1 MRTLHGLKVRLLQL
15 LAMFLP
21 GGTSTRIR
29 LHRWRGVEVGEGTFI
44 GTDVM
49 IETMAP
55 ELVSIGKDAYLG
67 VRSVIVAHF
76 NDVTPEIVRGR
87 RHSVRIEDQAWVGP
101 GALIMPGVTI
111 GRGAVVAAGSVGT
124 GHVPEMTLGQGHP
137 ARPVARCG
145 VPLGAAAAAA
155 AVHRKPQARPNR

>member
-111 GRGAVVAAGSVGT
+111 GARSVIGAGSVVTKSIPPDVFAAGNPCR
-124 GHVPEMTLGQGHP
+124 VI
-137 ARPVARCG
+137 RPIE
-145 VPLGAAAAAA
+145 
-155 AVHRKPQARPNR
+155 N

>member
-55 ELVSIGKDAYLG
+55 ELVSIGNDAYLG

-111 GRGAVVAAGSVGT
+111 GRGAVVAAGSVVT
-124 GHVPEMTLGQGHP
+124 GNVPEMTMVQGNP

-145 VPLGAAAAAA
+145 VPLGPNAS
-155 AVHRKPQARPNR
+155 AVEFYRKLKPLRT

>member
-55 ELVSIGKDAYLG
+55 ELVSIGNDAYLG

-87 RHSVRIEDQAWVGP
+87 RHSVRIEDQAWV
-101 GALIMPGVTI
+101 PGVTI
-111 GRGAVVAAGSVGT
+111 GRGAVVAAGSVVT
-124 GHVPEMTLGQGHP
+124 GNVPEMTMVQGNP

-145 VPLGAAAAAA
+145 VPLGPNAS
-155 AVHRKPQARPNR
+155 AVEFYRKLKPLRT